1 MGRDRDNGPDPLARL
16 APAAPTTQPWGVTG
30 MPSWLDTPAGRDAW
44 AGREHPDD
52 AAGDDAAGDD
62 AADHDAGGNF
72 SGGQISWGDD
82 DPDWRPAGYT
92 PDEDWFDE
100 DWSVG
105 DWSGDTGD
113 REGGRDAG
121 GELPGLESL
130 GDEDDPDDWEPP
142 RRRLT
147 MLPPAAIGLI
157 VVGIV
162 ACAIAGYSLLKQ
174 NEPTAPIVAFD
185 ASAASSPPA
194 TAPTPGPPTPVPPGT
209 GSTAVAPDGRIVVS
223 VVGLVRRPGLVRITA
238 TARVADAIEQV
249 GGARPGADL
258 ISLNMAQLLHDGDQ
272 ILVGQGDGGSVKSA
286 VVTATDVPGDGPSAT
301 QPGAGGSLP
310 ADGTGLVNL
319 NTATAEQ
326 LDTLPGVG
334 PVTAAAILAW
344 RQNNGQFTSVEQLAE
359 VDGIGPARLAKLKP
373 LVTVG

>member
-1 MGRDRDNGPDPLARL
+1 MGRNKRVGRDRDNGPDPLARL
-16 APAAPTTQPWGVTG
+16 APPEPSTQPWGVTG

-44 AGREHPDD
+44 AARD
-52 AAGDDAAGDD
+52 AEPAEAAAPPTPAG
-62 AADHDAGGNF
+62 N
-72 SGGQISWGDD
+72 D
-82 DPDWRPAGYT
+82 DPDWRPSSET
-92 PDEDWFDE
+92 EDTDWFDN
-100 DWSVG
+100 DWDG
-105 DWSGDTGD
+105 DDEQSASD
-113 REGGRDAG
+113 

-130 GDEDDPDDWEPP
+130 GDDDEWEDDWEPP

-157 VVGIV
+157 VVGLI

-174 NEPTAPIVAFD
+174 NEPTAPVVAFD
-185 ASAASSPPA
+185 AAVESAEPGRPSSGTVPSASASS
-194 TAPTPGPPTPVPPGT
+194 T
-209 GSTAVAPDGRIVVS
+209 APDGRIIVS
-223 VVGLVRRPGLVRITA
+223 VVGLVRKPGLVRIVD
-238 TARVADAIEQV
+238 TARVADAIAQA

-286 VVTATDVPGDGPSAT
+286 VVPASGASGGEPSGGAP
-301 QPGAGGSLP
+301 PGAGGSLP

-334 PVTAAAILAW
+334 PVTAEAIIAW
-344 RQNNGQFTSVEQLAE
+344 RQANGKFTSVEQLAE